1 MSDFTSLADHFL
13 IAMPTLQDPFFG
25 QSLVYLFEHNP
36 EGAMGLVINQ
46 PVELSLAD
54 VLSQLRPE
62 QEPPAHT
69 SDIPIYA
76 GGPVQTERGFVMHP
90 PGSSYQSTVD
100 LGALSITNSK
110 DILTAIAQSKGP
122 EQFLIALGYAGWG
135 AGQLEEELKS
145 NTWLSCPASH
155 TIIFSTPP
163 EERRSAAARSLGIQL
178 SRLSHL
184 AGHS

>member
-1 MSDFTSLADHFL
+1 LFFVYFYFFFFFFL
-13 IAMPTLQDPFFG
+13 FLFFFCFFCF
-25 QSLVYLFEHNP
+25 LVCFFFFFFFFFCFFVFFFFFIVFFFFFFFLFFFC
-36 EGAMGLVINQ
+36 V
-46 PVELSLAD
+46 
-54 VLSQLRPE
+54 
-62 QEPPAHT
+62 
-69 SDIPIYA
+69 
-76 GGPVQTERGFVMHP
+76 FVF
-90 PGSSYQSTVD
+90 VFFFFVFFCVC

>member
-1 MSDFTSLADHFL
+1 MTELTSLADHFL
-13 IAMPTLQDPFFG
+13 IAMPALQDPFFG

-36 EGAMGLVINQ
+36 EGAMGLVINH
-46 PVELSLAD
+46 PTELSLAD
-54 VLSQLRPE
+54 VLNQLHPE
-62 QEPPAHT
+62 QEPAAHT
-69 SDIPIYA
+69 ADIVVYA

-90 PGSSYQSTVD
+90 PGQHYQSTVD
-100 LGALSITNSK
+100 LDALSITNSQ
-110 DILTAIAQSKGP
+110 DILDAIAAGTGP

-155 TIIFSTPP
+155 AIIFDTPA
-163 EERRSAAARSLGIQL
+163 EERRAAAASSLGIQL
-178 SRLSHL
+178 SQLSHL